1 MRLLLLRLLFLVAC
15 VPAAATCQP
24 TLFGSWD
31 FRPARSTDVALWRSR
46 VPRIDITGTQNEII
60 IRYEWREGKTVA
72 MVDSFRVRPGGP
84 ASRST
89 VTSQIWPDNWFMGVL
104 AKKGTA
110 RTSSAHWRTLP
121 GELDLTT
128 DQSVETSQGETTLR
142 TVREFR
148 LDASGATLTVTERR
162 STRPTPVIMTFE
174 RISEQ

>member
-1 MRLLLLRLLFLVAC
+1 MRLLLLRFLFLVAC
-15 VPAAATCQP
+15 VPAAATGQP
-24 TLFGSWD
+24 ALFGSWD

-110 RTSSAHWRTLP
+110 RTSSAHWQTLP

-128 DQSVETSQGETTLR
+128 DQIVETSQGETTLR

-148 LDASGATLTVTERR
+148 LDDSGATLTVTERR

>member
-1 MRLLLLRLLFLVAC
+1 MRLLVPRFLFLLAC
-15 VPAAATCQP
+15 VPAAASSQP
-24 TLFGSWD
+24 ALFGSWD

-46 VPRIDITGTQNEII
+46 IPRIEITGTQNEINL
-60 IRYEWREGKTVA
+60 RYEWREGKTVA

-84 ASRST
+84 QSHST

-110 RTSSAHWRTLP
+110 RSSSARWRTLP

-128 DQSVETSQGETTLR
+128 DQIVETSQGETTLR

-148 LDASGATLTVTERR
+148 LADSGATLIVTERR

-174 RISEQ
+174 RIPE